1 MSWPGRG
8 QDAQGRGLD
17 ALGAEGRSGPQRPR
31 AVAAQ
36 RTALAGEMLQV
47 AQVGERT
54 TSLQPCAEQP
64 RLGLSIHNPIF
75 PPHPLRTQKP
85 PPPLEIWVSQLQPDF
100 SQASAVGT
108 QELCHQIPAP
118 SDTLLPPP
126 ALRGPTGLGTL
137 CSFSGTEGSQYFPN
151 ISS

>member
-1 MSWPGRG
+1 MCTFVIRTWPVSWPGRG

-64 RLGLSIHNPIF
+64 RLGLRIHE
-75 PPHPLRTQKP
+75 PHLPASSPEDPEAPTSFGNLGVSTPARFFAGPCCGDPGIMSPNSCSLR
-85 PPPLEIWVSQLQPDF
+85 
-100 SQASAVGT
+100 
-108 QELCHQIPAP
+108 HP
-118 SDTLLPPP
+118 SPNS
-126 ALRGPTGLGTL
+126 
-137 CSFSGTEGSQYFPN
+137 CS
-151 ISS
+151 